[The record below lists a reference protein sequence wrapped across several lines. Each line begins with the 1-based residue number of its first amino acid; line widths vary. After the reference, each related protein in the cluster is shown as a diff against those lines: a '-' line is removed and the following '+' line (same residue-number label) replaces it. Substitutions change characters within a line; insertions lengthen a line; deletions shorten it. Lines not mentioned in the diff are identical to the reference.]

1 MPATGEIR
9 ASQGLP
15 AQGLPDRSLDSIG
28 SRSSTGISW
37 RIRQDTGPRV
47 FVAMPFGIKSI
58 ERSISP
64 DENPH
69 GNFITQKVQI
79 NFDRVWRRLLRPAL
93 EQAGCKPYRADEE
106 PGAGDIRTD
115 MYFEL
120 VTGEFVLADIS
131 TLNANVFYELGIR
144 HGVSPRGVLMID
156 GGWNRRPFDVAPDR
170 TFSYRGN
177 LFEFGMEPNDPAWAE
192 KVERETD
199 RLSIQLRAAISNDSG
214 TVSSPVY
221 KELTGLKPADWSEI
235 QNAKARYFG
244 HQLQEWGARV
254 SKAKRSSHVG
264 DILTL
269 SCDAPNRLVEWQLR
283 VDTAHA
289 LIDLGRYE
297 RARELLRAMV
307 TEKPTCF
314 ESRYALAKTLTYLA
328 RAAEPP
334 QMVREYQA
342 RAEQEIE
349 QALNAGGK
357 TPEAHRLLGRVYKYR
372 WLNRW
377 EHADELDERRL
388 LAGQFLEFAKKGLS
402 HYWQALMSDLGCLQA
417 GLNLI
422 SLFRICK
429 ELGPNETINVVP
441 ELRDVIG
448 LVKIAAHRN
457 LQRYRR
463 QVAIGKSE
471 TEVIWAMAT
480 LAEIELLSGEHRDE
494 AEKLYQ
500 RVATHPDVSVSQLKT
515 IDDQLEMY
523 EKLGFQK
530 ESVLCVRRH
539 ITARLKEQPV
549 FNNLKQTETPIASL
563 PKIFV
568 FKTAALG
575 EKGHEEGVKN
585 RIRDLLT
592 KEWCIGKNDIVICSA
607 QEGPEIILAEA
618 CIELEASVRL
628 VLPLNRRDFVTHC
641 VRKIGLGWD
650 RRFFRLIEHCEVLE
664 QPIRLGKTPVDVDP
678 YDRNDIWCLDIARTE
693 MGPYVR
699 PRVISL
705 SIGDNDTVET
715 LNRKDKLNH
724 YEQSARQRD
733 LLVERVVVY
742 SISDETTLLLPTC
755 KTIMFVRRPNG
766 RVETLPLLKEVRM
779 GRSEKNDIVF
789 QDRRIS
795 RYHLN
800 LTPESEG
807 IALTNLTSRPNATFL
822 DGQAIAP
829 GSKHTAPISAGQK
842 IKLPDS
848 TLITFKDAGA
858 VEES

>member
-1 MPATGEIR
+1 MSGTGEIR
-9 ASQGLP
+9 AFQGV
-15 AQGLPDRSLDSIG
+15 PDRARDSIG
-28 SRSSTGISW
+28 NRSSTGISR

-47 FVAMPFGIKSI
+47 FVAMPFGIKRI

-64 DENPH
+64 EKYPH
-69 GNFITQKVQI
+69 GSHIAQKVQI

-120 VTGEFVLADIS
+120 VTGEFVVADIS

-144 HGVSPRGVLMID
+144 HAVSPRGVLMID

-177 LFEFGMEPNDPAWAE
+177 LFEPGHPNDPSWVE
-192 KVERETD
+192 MVERETD
-199 RLSIQLRAAISNDSG
+199 RLSTQLRAAIANDSS

-221 KELTGLKPADWSEI
+221 KELAGLKPADWSEI

-244 HQLQEWGARV
+244 NQLQEWGARV
-254 SKAKRSSHVG
+254 SKAKRRSHVG

-269 SCDAPNRLVEWQLR
+269 SCDAPNRLIEWQLR

-307 TEKPTCF
+307 TENPTCF

-328 RAAEPP
+328 REAENP

-349 QALNAGGK
+349 LAQYAGGK

-377 EHADELDERRL
+377 EHADEQNERQQ
-388 LAGQFLEFAKKGLS
+388 LATQFLEFAKKGLS
-402 HYWQALMSDLGCLQA
+402 HYWQALMSDLGDLQA

-422 SLFRICK
+422 SLSQLCMWLR
-429 ELGPNETINVVP
+429 PNETINVAP
-441 ELRDVIG
+441 DLRDVIG
-448 LVKIAAHRN
+448 LIKIAARRH
-457 LQRYRR
+457 LQGSRR
-463 QVAIGKSE
+463 RMAIGKNE
-471 TEVIWAMAT
+471 TEVIWATAT
-480 LAEIELLSGEHRDE
+480 LAEIALLSGEQRDD
-494 AEKLYQ
+494 AERLYR

-515 IDDQLEMY
+515 IDDQLDMY
-523 EKLGFQK
+523 EKLGFNK
-530 ESVLCVRRH
+530 KSVQHVRGH
-539 ITARLKEQPV
+539 ITTRLKEQPV
-549 FNNLKQTETPIASL
+549 FNKLKQTETS

-568 FKTAALG
+568 FKAAALD
-575 EKGHEEGVKN
+575 EKGHEKGIQN
-585 RIRDLLT
+585 RIRDLLK
-592 KEWCIGKNDIVICSA
+592 KEWGIGKNDIVICSA
-607 QEGPEIILAEA
+607 QEGPEIILAEES
-618 CIELEASVRL
+618 IKLEAAVRL
-628 VLPLNRRDFVTHC
+628 VLPLNKRDFVTRC
-641 VRKIGLGWD
+641 VRKMGPGWD
-650 RRFFRLIEHCEVLE
+650 LRFFDLTEKCEVLE

-693 MGPYVR
+693 MGPFVR

-705 SIGDNDTVET
+705 LIGDNGAVET
-715 LNRKDKLNH
+715 ESRHDRLIH
-724 YEQSARQRD
+724 YELRARQRD
-733 LLVERVVVY
+733 LLVERVVVWRV
-742 SISDETTLLLPTC
+742 SDETTLLFPSC
-755 KTIMFVRRPNG
+755 NTIMLVHWPNG
-766 RVETLPLLKEVRM
+766 RVDTLPLLKEVRM

-807 IALTNLTSRPNATFL
+807 IALTNLTSHPNATLL
-822 DGQAIAP
+822 DGQALAP
-829 GSKHTAPISAGQK
+829 GSKHTAPVTAGQS
-842 IKLPDS
+842 IKLPDG
-848 TLITFKDAGA
+848 TLITFKNAEA
-858 VEES
+858 VKES